1 MNPRLTLAV
10 AAFAAPLIIVACAR
24 APEPRTNA
32 TTDSNLEPGA
42 DASIDASAR
51 GDTSARG
58 DARVP
63 FPGLPMPQQFPRFV
77 WDAAGAPRDAAAA
90 TR

>member
-1 MNPRLTLAV
+1 MKRRIIVVVV
-10 AAFAAPLIIVACAR
+10 AAFAAPLSVVACAR

-42 DASIDASAR
+42 DASIDASIDAST
-51 GDTSARG
+51 GG

-77 WDAAGAPRDAAAA
+77 WDAAGAPRDADA
-90 TR
+90 R